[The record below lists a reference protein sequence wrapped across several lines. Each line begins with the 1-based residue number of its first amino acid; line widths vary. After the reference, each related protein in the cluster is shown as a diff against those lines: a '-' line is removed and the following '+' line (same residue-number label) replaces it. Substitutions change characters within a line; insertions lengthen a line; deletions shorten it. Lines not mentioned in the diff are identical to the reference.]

1 MDKDHGLISKVR
13 PQFLVSSILILLFE
27 TSEGSEFA
35 QETWVSYDV
44 GHIGEV
50 LGKSYRSF
58 RCWADGGSRHRNSR
72 RRRPDPHTTH
82 HQYSSDHRRG
92 PTPLEREGKK
102 EGESDR
108 ERGERGTIGN
118 SNYYRVN

>member
-1 MDKDHGLISKVR
+1 MVVLVTETAVDAVLI
-13 PQFLVSSILILLFE
+13 PTPLII
-27 TSEGSEFA
+27 S
-35 QETWVSYDV
+35 
-44 GHIGEV
+44 
-50 LGKSYRSF
+50 
-58 RCWADGGSRHRNSR
+58 
-72 RRRPDPHTTH
+72 
-82 HQYSSDHRRG
+82 SSDHRRG